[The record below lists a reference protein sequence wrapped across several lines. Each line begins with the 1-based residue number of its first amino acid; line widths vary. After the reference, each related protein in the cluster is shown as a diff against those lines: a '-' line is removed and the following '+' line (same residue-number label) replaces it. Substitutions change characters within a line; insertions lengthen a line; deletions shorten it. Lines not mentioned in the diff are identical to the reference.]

1 MRGIGTR
8 RPWLGRSLAAHPG
21 RPAPGRDPTVTTLG
35 LLIGSLPLARTQRHL
50 TRLLMDAAPEGVTVV
65 ELDPHSLPQHAPY
78 ADVPAPADALAW
90 KRSFADLDGLVVI
103 TPTIER
109 SIPGALKNAIDWA
122 GGTSAP
128 NALHGMPTAI
138 AGVSLGSLP
147 RFASIQH
154 LRTVLTDD
162 GAVLRAQPEVVLFA
176 APESFAEDGTPL
188 DEDLL
193 GEAKRLMSAAAGV
206 AAHQRRVRETESGEV
221 PVAATPVSTAGVDA
235 PTMAIDTVSLRTMD
249 PVTEVM
255 NAAPGPASPS
265 VGVPTR

>member
-1 MRGIGTR
+1 M
-8 RPWLGRSLAAHPG
+8 
-21 RPAPGRDPTVTTLG
+21 TTLG

-50 TRLLMDAAPEGVTVV
+50 TRLLIDAAPEGVTVV
-65 ELDPHSLPQHAPY
+65 ELDPRSLPQHAPY

-90 KRSFADLDGLVVI
+90 KRSLAEIDGLVVI

-122 GGTSAP
+122 GGATAP
-128 NALHGMPTAI
+128 NALKGMPTAI

-176 APESFAEDGTPL
+176 APETFAEDGTPL
-188 DEDLL
+188 DEDLVV
-193 GEAKRLMSAAAGV
+193 EARRLMSAAAGV
-206 AAHQRRVRETESGEV
+206 AAHQRRAREAATGET
-221 PVAATPVSTAGVDA
+221 PVSPVTSAATPTTTPVPAHASPVTTDPAVLNA
-235 PTMAIDTVSLRTMD
+235 ETMPIDTID
-249 PVTEVM
+249 PVTEVLR
-255 NAAPGPASPS
+255 AAPGPVSPS